1 MGGGFAGFP
10 LGIQLI
16 TRGCR
21 RLIWAE
27 GTRALGDVRKDVYED
42 AYENACKDARCAEEA
57 QGEKGVPSTRVL
69 SRVTRN
75 V

>member
-1 MGGGFAGFP
+1 M
-10 LGIQLI
+10 GIQLI

-27 GTRALGDVRKDVYED
+27 GTRALGGVRKDVYED
-42 AYENACKDARCAEEA
+42 AYENACKDARGAEEA
-57 QGEKGVPSTRVL
+57 RGGNGAPSTRVL